1 MELESA
7 DLNEESN
14 EEDSAVEM
22 TEEQAQSIIRPN
34 SVLGQLE
41 KQILEPFKTRDE
53 SVRSE
58 QDMFNLD
65 E

>member
-14 EEDSAVEM
+14 EEDLLVEM
-22 TEEQAQSIIRPN
+22 TEDQVQSIIRPN

-41 KQILEPFKTRDE
+41 KQILEPFKSRNE
-53 SVRSE
+53 SATSE
-58 QDMFNLD
+58 HGTFNLD

>member
-14 EEDSAVEM
+14 KDDSAVEM
-22 TEEQAQSIIRPN
+22 TDEQTKSIIQPN

-41 KQILEPFKTRDE
+41 KQILEPFKTRSE
-53 SVRSE
+53 STTSE
-58 QDMFNLD
+58 HGMFNLD